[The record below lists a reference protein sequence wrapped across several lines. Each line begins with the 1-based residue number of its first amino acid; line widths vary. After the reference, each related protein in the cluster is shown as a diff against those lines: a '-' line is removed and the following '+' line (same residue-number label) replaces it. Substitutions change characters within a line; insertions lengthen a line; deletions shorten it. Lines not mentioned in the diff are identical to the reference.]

1 MIFYIFQCFLQMKEK
16 IITLAERREVTK
28 GVVIKGLGWNF
39 PKFKLV
45 KSYKM
50 FGNSVISM

>member
-1 MIFYIFQCFLQMKEK
+1 MKEK